1 MFSSIEG
8 PRLPKPELFTWSSS
22 MTIGRPGPHWLPH
35 SPSIPTE
42 GPTQCWSLSLTAA
55 CTSGVTGSLCATLLL
70 LGFLGWLFFG
80 LGPLGW
86 LSNSFRA
93 QGTTR
98 EAEAS
103 RRVVEL
109 ITHTRKFGSKT
120 IRLPLPLICSC
131 RPTCSQIFAP
141 SASLVLY

>member
-35 SPSIPTE
+35 SPSMPTE

-55 CTSGVTGSLCATLLL
+55 CTSGVTGSLCATLFLLDL
-70 LGFLGWLFFG
+70 LGRLFLWLRPLCR
-80 LGPLGW
+80 LG
-86 LSNSFRA
+86 NSFRA
-93 QGTTR
+93 QGAAR
-98 EAEAS
+98 ETEAS
-103 RRVVEL
+103 CWVIEF

-141 SASLVLY
+141 SASFVLY